1 MTELNN
7 TLASDAVENQLPV
20 VLISLLKGVLYRDSD
35 LKLWSCLLQ
44 LRVQA
49 GHYLSAFGLTLN
61 IDESEG
67 YAYLRSAFTASDE
80 EESIPRLV
88 ARRPLTF
95 YDSLLLALLRKKLA
109 EFDASGTESRLVLK
123 RDEIQELVALF
134 LPEHTDAVKLRN
146 RIDPSLQ
153 RLQDMGFL
161 RKLKSTSDLEI
172 FEVLRI
178 IKAFVD
184 AQWLNGFESGLAAYR
199 THNAENQ
206 AS

>member
-1 MTELNN
+1 MTEAANCLPPG
-7 TLASDAVENQLPV
+7 TVDNQLPI

-35 LKLWSCLLQ
+35 LKLWSSLIQ

-49 GHYLSAFGLTLN
+49 GHYLSAFGLTLH
-61 IDESEG
+61 IDETEG
-67 YAYLRSAFTASDE
+67 YAYLRSAFVSPDE
-80 EESIPRLV
+80 EESVPRLV

-109 EFDASGTESRLVLK
+109 EFDASGTENKLTLK
-123 RDEIQELVALF
+123 RDQIQELVALF
-134 LPEHTDAVKLRN
+134 LPDHTDEVKLRN

-161 RKLKSTSDLEI
+161 RKLKSTGDLEI

-184 AQWLNGFESGLAAYR
+184 AQWLNGFEVGLASYR
-199 THNAENQ
+199 NHSAEN
-206 AS
+206 